1 MCGIAGFAGQGMRA
15 DIAAMTQAIEHR
27 GPDADGFYFDPA
39 ANVHLGFRRLAIRDV
54 AGGAQPMADGT
65 GQVVVVFNGEIY
77 NDKELRTELE
87 AKGHRFRSDHS
98 DTEVLVHGYKEWG
111 DELPARL
118 NGMFAFGV
126 YDSVR
131 RRFLLARDRMGEKP
145 LFFAHRDGLFAFAS
159 ELTALTRHHALSAAA
174 VDPMAVRKLFA
185 YGFIPAPRS
194 LYSGIHKLPHG
205 CRLTI
210 DLASHT
216 LKVTPYW
223 RFSIQP
229 DHALQDSDLPVLAE
243 ELRALLQAAV
253 QRRLVSDVPLGV
265 LLSGGIDSS
274 TTLALMARL
283 VPPGQIDA
291 FTIGFR
297 EPSYDESDYARV
309 AAQAIG
315 IRLNLRTL
323 DFGTSQAIMPN
334 VLSRLDEPMG
344 DPSILPTYL
353 LCRFAREK
361 VTVALSG
368 DGADEL
374 FAGYDPFKALT
385 PAKLY
390 NAVIPKRFHKGLRRL
405 AELIPLSDRN
415 MSFDFKIRRFLSG
428 AGYAPALWNPV
439 WMAPEDPVG
448 LSKILAEPVSADDL
462 YGDAIQH
469 WDDAVSNDPVDRTLE
484 YFTNFYLPES
494 ILTKVDRAS
503 MMVSLES
510 RAIFLDNDV
519 VEFCRRLPSR
529 FKFHKGYRKRILKE
543 AIRGLVPENILT
555 RGKKGFGIPLAAW
568 LRSTVPPGAVPGTRS
583 DVLATRWHEHRR
595 GEADHRLLLWN
606 WLVLHAHLASV
617 GRA

>member
-1 MCGIAGFAGQGMRA
+1 MCGIAGFSGLGGRA
-15 DIAAMTQAIEHR
+15 DIAAMTQTMEHR
-27 GPDADGFYFDPA
+27 GPDADGFYFDA
-39 ANVHLGFRRLAIRDV
+39 TANVHLGFRRLAIRDI
-54 AGGAQPMADGT
+54 AGGAQPMADDAGR
-65 GQVVVVFNGEIY
+65 VVVVFNGEIY
-77 NDKELRTELE
+77 NDKELRAELE

-111 DELPARL
+111 DELPVRL
-118 NGMFAFGV
+118 NGMFAFAV

-131 RRFLLARDRMGEKP
+131 RRLLLARDRMGEKP
-145 LFFAHRDGLFAFAS
+145 LYFSRRDGLFAFAS
-159 ELTALTRHHALSAAA
+159 ELTALTQHHALCAST

-185 YGFIPAPRS
+185 YGFMPAPCS
-194 LYSGIHKLPHG
+194 LYSGIQKLPHG
-205 CRLTI
+205 CRLII

-216 LKVTPYW
+216 TKMGPYW
-223 RFSIQP
+223 RFSIGP
-229 DHALQDSDLPVLAE
+229 DYSLHDNDLPVLAE

-265 LLSGGIDSS
+265 FLSGGIDSS

-283 VPPGQIDA
+283 VPPDRIDA
-291 FTIGFR
+291 FTVGFN
-297 EPSYDESDYARV
+297 ELSYDESDYARL
-309 AAQAIG
+309 AAEAIG
-315 IRLNLRTL
+315 VRLNLRVL
-323 DFGTSQAIMPN
+323 DFTTSQAIMPN
-334 VLSRLDEPMG
+334 VLARLDEPMG

-390 NAVIPKRFHKGLRRL
+390 NALIPKRLHKGLRRL
-405 AELIPLSDRN
+405 AELIPRSDRN
-415 MSFDFKIRRFLSG
+415 MSFDFKMRRFLSG

-439 WMAPEDPVG
+439 WMAPADPVG
-448 LSKILAEPVSADDL
+448 LSKILAEPVRADDL
-462 YGDAIQH
+462 YQDAIQH
-469 WDDAVSNDPVDRTLE
+469 WDNAVSSDPVDRTLE
-484 YFTNFYLPES
+484 YFINFYLPES

-519 VEFCRRLPSR
+519 VEFCSRLPSR
-529 FKFHKGYRKRILKE
+529 FKFHKGHRKRILKE
-543 AIRGLVPENILT
+543 AVRGLLPDNILA

-568 LRSTVPPGAVPGTRS
+568 LRSTLPPGAVPGTRS
-583 DVLATRWHEHRR
+583 DILATRWQEHCS

-606 WLVLHAHLASV
+606 WLVLHTHLANA